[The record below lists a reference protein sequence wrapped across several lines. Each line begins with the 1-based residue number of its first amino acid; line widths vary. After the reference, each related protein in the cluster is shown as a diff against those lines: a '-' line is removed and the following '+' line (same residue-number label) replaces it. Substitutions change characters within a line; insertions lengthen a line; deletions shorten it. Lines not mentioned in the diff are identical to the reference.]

1 MRILLSWLE
10 DFVEI
15 PESPQELAD
24 ALTMAGMAVDGVE
37 EQDGETLLDL
47 DITSNRPDVMNH
59 FGMAR
64 EIAAIYRR
72 QLKTPKIEFP
82 EDERPA
88 SDYCAI
94 EIADP
99 DLCPRYVG
107 RVLLGVEIK
116 PSPAW
121 IRRRLELCGIRS
133 INNLADLTNY
143 VLLELG
149 HPTHAFDLDTLGG
162 KKVIVRRAVDGE
174 ELRTLDGLGRTLYRS
189 HLVIA
194 DAYKPVALAGV
205 MGGLETEISDNTTN
219 VLIEAAWFQP
229 GSIRKTSRQ
238 FTLHTEA
245 SHRFERGADIK
256 AAIWAADRIAGLL
269 GQISPGVVLKGRIDA
284 YPVEYERPAIT
295 LRRNRVGR
303 LLGVD
308 VPDAEIVEILER
320 LGFEPQPTEEGWTTP
335 APSHRLDVEREVDL
349 IEEVGRVHGFAK
361 IESTLPAVGAAA
373 PQQPFEAEEAAA
385 RETVR
390 ALGYD
395 EMAGYAFIAEKE
407 ALRFS
412 PTPPVKLRNPISE
425 LMSVMRTSTVPTM
438 LDAVAHN
445 IRHGQETLRLAE
457 FGRVYQGGHE
467 SYEEPNILT
476 LAATGFARL
485 GDLQEQPKPFSFFDL
500 KSDALAILGRYDLA
514 PLEIDDRDVPPY
526 LIPGRSARVL
536 SDHNVVATVGEVDS
550 EYTDDRKVRQP
561 VFVAEFQLDKLY
573 HVGLRRPQYR
583 AVPKVPAVERDFS
596 LLAPEGVPFAE
607 IRNAIGRIDYLT
619 SLEPVEVF
627 RGERVQKG
635 YYALL
640 LRAVWQ
646 RENQSF
652 TDEEI
657 NGYCATIVKNLE
669 KKLRIQLRSS

>member
-1 MRILLSWLE
+1 MRILLSWLQ
-10 DFVEI
+10 DFVDI
-15 PESPQELAD
+15 PESPKQLAD

-37 EQDGETLLDL
+37 QVDGETLLDI
-47 DITSNRPDVMNH
+47 DITSNRPDAMNH

-64 EIAAIYRR
+64 EVAAIFRR
-72 QLKTPKIEFP
+72 ELRPPRIEFA

-88 SDYCAI
+88 ADFCEI
-94 EIADP
+94 EIAAP
-99 DLCPRYVG
+99 ELCPRYVG

-116 PSPAW
+116 PSPDW
-121 IRRRLELCGIRS
+121 IRRRLELCGTRS

-162 KKVIVRRAVDGE
+162 KKIIVRRAQKGE
-174 ELRTLDGLGRTLYRS
+174 ELRTLDGVDRKLDPS

-205 MGGLETEISDNTTN
+205 MGGLETEISDKTKN

-238 FTLHTEA
+238 FALHTEA

-256 AAIWAADRIAGLL
+256 AAVWGADRIAGLL
-269 GQISPGVVLKGRIDA
+269 GQTSPGVILKGRIDA
-284 YPVEYERPAIT
+284 YPDEYRRPPIT
-295 LRRNRVGR
+295 LRRGR
-303 LLGVD
+303 SEHLLGVEIS
-308 VPDAEIVEILER
+308 DAQIVEILER
-320 LGFEPQPTEEGWTTP
+320 LGFEPKQTQQGWTTP

-349 IEEVGRVHGFAK
+349 IEEVGRIYGFAK
-361 IESTLPAVGAAA
+361 IESTLPPVGAAA
-373 PQQPFEAEEAAA
+373 PPKPFEAEEAAA
-385 RETVR
+385 REAVR

-395 EMAGYAFIAEKE
+395 EMSGYTFIAERE
-407 ALRFS
+407 AVRFGS
-412 PTPPVKLRNPISE
+412 TSPVKLRNPISE
-425 LMSVMRTSTVPTM
+425 LMSVMRNSTAPTV

-445 IRHGQETLRLAE
+445 IRHGETSLRLAE
-457 FGRVYQGGHE
+457 FGRIYRGGDG

-476 LAATGFARL
+476 LAATGDARPV
-485 GDLQEQPKPFSFFDL
+485 DLQEKAKPFSFFDL

-514 PLEIDDRDVPPY
+514 PLELDDRDVPAY
-526 LIPGRSARVL
+526 LVPGAAARIL
-536 SDHNVVATVGEVDS
+536 SDQSVVATLGEVEP
-550 EYTDDRKVRQP
+550 EYTEDRKVRQP
-561 VFVAEFQLDKLY
+561 VFLAEFQLDRLY
-573 HVGLRRPQYR
+573 EAGLRRPQYR

-607 IRNAIGRIDYLT
+607 IRNAIGRIDYLA
-619 SLEPVEVF
+619 SLEPVEIF
-627 RGERVQKG
+627 RGKQVQEG

-657 NGYCATIVKNLE
+657 NGYAAVIVENLK
-669 KKLRIQLRSS
+669 KKLRIQLRS

>member
-1 MRILLSWLE
+1 MRILLSWLQ
-10 DFVEI
+10 DFVDI
-15 PESPQELAD
+15 PESPQQLGD
-24 ALTMAGMAVDGVE
+24 ALTMAGMAVDGID
-37 EQDGETLLDL
+37 EQDGETLFDI
-47 DITSNRPDVMNH
+47 DITSNRPDAMNH

-72 QLKTPKIEFP
+72 QLRPPKIEFP
-82 EDERPA
+82 EDARRA
-88 SDYCAI
+88 SEYCEI

-116 PSPAW
+116 PSPEW
-121 IRRRLELCGIRS
+121 IRRRLEICGIRA

-162 KKVIVRRAVDGE
+162 KKIVVRRAAKDE
-174 ELRTLDGLGRTLYRS
+174 ELRTLDGVDRKLDAS

-205 MGGLETEISDNTTN
+205 MGGLETEISDKTTN

-238 FTLHTEA
+238 FTMHTEA
-245 SHRFERGADIK
+245 SHRFERGADVK
-256 AAIWAADRIAGLL
+256 AAAWAADRIAGLL
-269 GQISPGVVLKGRIDA
+269 GQTSPGVVLAGRIDA
-284 YPVEYERPAIT
+284 YPVPYDRPAIG
-295 LRRNRVGR
+295 LRRKRVSR

-308 VPDAEIVEILER
+308 VPDKDVVEILDR
-320 LGFEPQPTEEGWTTP
+320 LGFEPQPTDEGWSTP

-349 IEEVGRVHGFAK
+349 IEEVGRIHGFVK

-373 PQQPFEAEEAAA
+373 PLKPFDAEEAAA

-395 EMAGYAFIAEKE
+395 EMAGYAFISEGE
-407 ALRFS
+407 ALRFGS
-412 PTPPVKLRNPISE
+412 TPPVKLRNPISE
-425 LMSVMRTSTVPTM
+425 LMSVMRTSTVPTL

-445 IRHGQETLRLAE
+445 IRHGQDTLRLAE
-457 FGRVYQGGHE
+457 FGRIYSGAKG
-467 SYEEPNILT
+467 SYTEPNMLT
-476 LAATGFARL
+476 LAATGVSRA
-485 GDLQEQPKPFSFFDL
+485 GDLEEKPKAFSFFDL
-500 KSDALAILGRYDLA
+500 KSDALAVLRRYDLG
-514 PLEIDDRDVPPY
+514 PLEVDDRDIPAY
-526 LIPGRSARVL
+526 LVPGRSARILSEQNVL
-536 SDHNVVATVGEVDS
+536 VTLGEIDLD
-550 EYTDDRKVRQP
+550 YTEDRKVRQA
-561 VFVAEFQLDKLY
+561 VFVAEFHLDRLY
-573 HVGLRRPQYR
+573 EAGLRRPQHR
-583 AVPKVPAVERDFS
+583 PVPKVPAVERDFS

-607 IRNAIGRIDYLT
+607 IRNAIGRIDYLS
-619 SLEPVEVF
+619 SLEPVEIF
-627 RGERVQKG
+627 RGKQVQDG

-646 RENQSF
+646 RESQSF

-657 NGYCATIVKNLE
+657 NGYAATILQNLE
-669 KKLRIQLRSS
+669 KKLRIQLRS